1 MKTSEYDLLL
11 KNLPLIHG
19 RREQILN
26 TPKYYYSV
34 VETGFCRARGTF
46 NIGDRA
52 VYLGSLL
59 KAYDEIPELI
69 IERLPDLDA
78 KGKPQHSCTCG
89 GRYLITGAVGSPLTG
104 TCTIDCICPEC
115 GNVEIL
121 RRGGYGNMMR
131 KLNAFLS
138 KEIAYATATGL
149 PLNEVIKNLEEGSE
163 A

>member
-11 KNLPLIHG
+11 KNLPLIHES
-19 RREQILN
+19 REQILN

-46 NIGDRA
+46 NIGDKV

-59 KAYDEIPELI
+59 KAYDEVPDLV

-78 KGKPQHSCTCG
+78 KGEPQHSCTCG

-104 TCTIDCICPEC
+104 TCTVDCICPEC
-115 GNVEIL
+115 GNVERL

-131 KLNAFLS
+131 KLNAFLA
-138 KEIAYATATGL
+138 KEIPSATDRGL
-149 PLNEVIKNLEEGSE
+149 PLHVVIENLKEGVK

>member
-46 NIGDRA
+46 NIGDKA

-59 KAYDEIPELI
+59 KAYDEIPALV
-69 IERLPDLDA
+69 IERLPEMDV
-78 KGKPQHSCTCG
+78 KGRPQHSCTCG

-104 TCTIDCICPEC
+104 TCTVDCICPEC
-115 GNVEIL
+115 GNVERL

-149 PLNEVIKNLEEGSE
+149 PLNEVIENLEEGIK